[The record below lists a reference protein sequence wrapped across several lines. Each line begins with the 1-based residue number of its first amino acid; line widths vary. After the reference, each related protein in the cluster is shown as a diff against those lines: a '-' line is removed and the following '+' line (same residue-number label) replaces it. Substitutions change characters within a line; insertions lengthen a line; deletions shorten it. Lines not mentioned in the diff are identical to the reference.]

1 MQGSLQKQPRIKILP
16 VPRVNE
22 RLRLRESDIDEV
34 MKTVQGVLPQHVDGD
49 IDVTITLLEK
59 NLKIMADMALMKE
72 TLAHLVRNAMPGFGK
87 FPLTINQVHFDTESL
102 LNGNDSIMGACAF
115 ISLAAVGTYIC
126 VDEKIKEKILEPFFT
141 TKTEGYGLDLAMA
154 YRIIK
159 HQHHGRIKAESRL
172 RQAKEANIYLPLTRL
187 EIVSM
192 MSIPAGWF

>member
-16 VPRVNE
+16 AFIANE
-22 RLRLRESDIDEV
+22 RLRLREADIDEAV
-34 MKTVQGVLPQHVDGD
+34 KTVQGVLPQQVDGD

-72 TLAHLVRNAMPGFGK
+72 ALTHLVRNAMPDCGK
-87 FPLTINQVHFDTESL
+87 FPLTINQVHFETEPL
-102 LNGNDSIMGACAF
+102 LKGDDSIIGACAF

-141 TKTEGYGLDLAMA
+141 AKTEGNGLGLAMA

-159 HQHHGRIKAESRL
+159 QHHGRIKVKSRAG
-172 RQAKEANIYLPLTRL
+172 QGKEANIYLPLTRL

-192 MSIPAGWF
+192 MSMPVG